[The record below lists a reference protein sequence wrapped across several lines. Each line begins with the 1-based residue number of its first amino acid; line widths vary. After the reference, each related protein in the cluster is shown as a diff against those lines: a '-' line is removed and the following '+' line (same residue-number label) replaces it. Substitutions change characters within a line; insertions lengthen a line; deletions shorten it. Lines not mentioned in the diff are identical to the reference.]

1 MYIPRSKCNLL
12 KYFDISGET
21 EQISLNKYTKQGCGK
36 CNSTSIPCRICNTT
50 LCNSEK
56 FFKQV
61 NYCWGKDNIVEQ
73 CDKSRYGSNCYYA
86 SDFDNKG
93 R

>member
-1 MYIPRSKCNLL
+1 L
-12 KYFDISGET
+12 KYFDISE
-21 EQISLNKYTKQGCGK
+21 ENEEISLKKYTKQGCGK

-50 LCNSEK
+50 LCNTEM

-61 NYCWGKDNIVEQ
+61 NYCWGKEDFVEH
-73 CDKSRYGSNCYYA
+73 CDMSKYSSNCYYA